1 MQDPGFY
8 NLVSGSIGKV
18 YYQYTMEKTIAQ
30 ETEEK
35 IQNKN
40 ASAYVN
46 KLIHDLTFNP
56 QNVKS
61 LNAYEV
67 SRKDTTKMIDGYKK
81 SVEVGEVYLQIGQK
95 QSYDSIL
102 EIENDP
108 EFIAWSEPYFI
119 SLVKEFY
126 VNSI

>member
-1 MQDPGFY
+1 
-8 NLVSGSIGKV
+8 
-18 YYQYTMEKTIAQ
+18 
-30 ETEEK
+30 
-35 IQNKN
+35 
-40 ASAYVN
+40 VN
-46 KLIHDLTFNP
+46 KLIHDLTFYP

-95 QSYDSIL
+95 QSYDYIL